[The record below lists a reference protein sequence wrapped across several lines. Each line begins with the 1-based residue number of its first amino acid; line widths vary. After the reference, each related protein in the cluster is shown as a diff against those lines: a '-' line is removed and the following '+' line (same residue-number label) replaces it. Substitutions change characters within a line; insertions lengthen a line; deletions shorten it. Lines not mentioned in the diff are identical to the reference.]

1 MSTMVNKSD
10 TGTVLPSGFAGQ
22 NQTEEPSPCLIFA
35 KELCKYA
42 GKDDEFLNAFLK
54 KLSDSPALLK
64 EFSYYLD
71 HQDFLCEMNIQ
82 GITIP
87 DILVWQVDKFKA
99 GIDEGRFELKYNAD
113 AMLLMAF
120 DTMYDVERDPS
131 KYLENF
137 RTVTGSDYEDKI
149 KGY

>member
-1 MSTMVNKSD
+1 MIENSNI
-10 TGTVLPSGFAGQ
+10 LQFA
-22 NQTEEPSPCLIFA
+22 EA
-35 KELCKYA
+35 LCKYSN
-42 GKDDEFLNAFLK
+42 KDEEFYKEFIRRLEE
-54 KLSDSPALLK
+54 SPALYK
-64 EFSYYLD
+64 EFEYYLE

-82 GITIP
+82 GITVP

-120 DTMYDVERDPS
+120 NTMYEVEKDPS

>member
-1 MSTMVNKSD
+1 MISD
-10 TGTVLPSGFAGQ
+10 DALQFAR
-22 NQTEEPSPCLIFA
+22 A
-35 KELCKYA
+35 LCEYA
-42 GKDDEFLNAFLK
+42 GKDEEFYKAFVG
-54 KLSDSPALLK
+54 KLEASGALYK
-64 EFSYYLD
+64 EFVYYLE
-71 HQDFLCEMNIQ
+71 HQDFLCEMNIE
-82 GITIP
+82 GITVP

-120 DTMYDVERDPS
+120 DTMYDVEREPS

>member
-1 MSTMVNKSD
+1 MIENSNI
-10 TGTVLPSGFAGQ
+10 LQFA
-22 NQTEEPSPCLIFA
+22 EA
-35 KELCKYA
+35 LCKYSN
-42 GKDDEFLNAFLK
+42 KDEGFYREFIRRLEE
-54 KLSDSPALLK
+54 SPALYK
-64 EFSYYLD
+64 EFAYYLE

-82 GITIP
+82 GITVP

-120 DTMYDVERDPS
+120 NTMYEVEKDSS

>member
-1 MSTMVNKSD
+1 MIKNEKA
-10 TGTVLPSGFAGQ
+10 LEFAR
-22 NQTEEPSPCLIFA
+22 A
-35 KELCKYA
+35 LCKYSNQDEA
-42 GKDDEFLNAFLK
+42 FCEEFLRRLEE
-54 KLSDSPALLK
+54 SPALYK
-64 EFSYYLD
+64 EFEYYLE

-82 GITIP
+82 GITVP

-113 AMLLMAF
+113 
-120 DTMYDVERDPS
+120 PS

>member
-1 MSTMVNKSD
+1 MYSGENMSEKICD
-10 TGTVLPSGFAGQ
+10 RALEFAG
-22 NQTEEPSPCLIFA
+22 A
-35 KELCKYA
+35 LCKFSN
-42 GKDDEFLNAFLK
+42 KDEAYYREFVRR
-54 KLSDSPALLK
+54 LSDSAALYK
-64 EFSYYLD
+64 EFMYYLD
-71 HQDFLCEMNIQ
+71 HQDFLCEMNIE

-113 AMLLMAF
+113 AMLLGAF
-120 DTMYDVERDPS
+120 NTMYDVERNPAP
-131 KYLENF
+131 YLENF

>member
-1 MSTMVNKSD
+1 MGLTENEEVNMTHRLD
-10 TGTVLPSGFAGQ
+10 ERALAFAGALCRYSDKD
-22 NQTEEPSPCLIFA
+22 EEF
-35 KELCKYA
+35 E
-42 GKDDEFLNAFLK
+42 
-54 KLSDSPALLK
+54 K
-64 EFSYYLD
+64 EFVRRLEESEALYREFVYYLE

-82 GITIP
+82 GITVP
-87 DILVWQVDKFKA
+87 DILVWQVDKFKS

-120 DTMYDVERDPS
+120 NTMYEVEKDPS
-131 KYLENF
+131 SYLENF

>member
-1 MSTMVNKSD
+1 MKDMDERALT
-10 TGTVLPSGFAGQ
+10 FAG
-22 NQTEEPSPCLIFA
+22 
-35 KELCKYA
+35 ELCKYA
-42 GKDDEFLNAFLK
+42 GKDEEFLKRFVDKLNA
-54 KLSDSPALLK
+54 SPALFK
-64 EFSYYLD
+64 EFLYYLD
-71 HQDFLCEMNIQ
+71 NQDFLCEMNIC
-82 GITIP
+82 GITVP
-87 DILVWQVDKFKA
+87 DFLVWQVDKFKS

-120 DTMYDVERDPS
+120 DTMYEVERDPS

>member
-1 MSTMVNKSD
+1 MADNTKVREFARALCEYSNKD
-10 TGTVLPSGFAGQ
+10 
-22 NQTEEPSPCLIFA
+22 EEFM
-35 KELCKYA
+35 K
-42 GKDDEFLNAFLK
+42 EFLRRLE
-54 KLSDSPALLK
+54 DSPALYK
-64 EFSYYLD
+64 EFVYYLE
-71 HQDFLCEMNIQ
+71 HQDFLCEMNVE
-82 GITIP
+82 GITVP
-87 DILVWQVDKFKA
+87 DILVWQVDKFKS

-120 DTMYDVERDPS
+120 NTMYDVEKDPA

>member
-1 MSTMVNKSD
+1 MVMKITD
-10 TGTVLPSGFAGQ
+10 ERIPAFA
-22 NQTEEPSPCLIFA
+22 A
-35 KELCKYA
+35 ALCKYSN
-42 GKDDEFLNAFLK
+42 KDEAFFNEFIRRLE
-54 KLSDSPALLK
+54 DCEALYR
-64 EFSYYLD
+64 EFEYYLE

-87 DILVWQVDKFKA
+87 DILVWQVDKFKS

-120 DTMYDVERDPS
+120 NTMYDVQKDPS
-131 KYLENF
+131 RYLENF

>member
-1 MSTMVNKSD
+1 MDPGVNMENSLD
-10 TGTVLPSGFAGQ
+10 QRALEFAG
-22 NQTEEPSPCLIFA
+22 A
-35 KELCKYA
+35 LCKFSN
-42 GKDDEFLNAFLK
+42 KDEEFYREFIRRLE
-54 KLSDSPALLK
+54 DSPALYK
-64 EFSYYLD
+64 EFMYYLD
-71 HQDFLCEMNIQ
+71 RQDFLCEMNVQ

-113 AMLLMAF
+113 AMLLAAF
-120 DTMYDVERDPS
+120 NTMYDVEKDPAP
-131 KYLENF
+131 YLENF

>member
-1 MSTMVNKSD
+1 MLSNEKTLEFARALCEYSNKD
-10 TGTVLPSGFAGQ
+10 RAF
-22 NQTEEPSPCLIFA
+22 
-35 KELCKYA
+35 Y
-42 GKDDEFLNAFLK
+42 DEFIRRLEE
-54 KLSDSPALLK
+54 SPALYK
-64 EFSYYLD
+64 EFEYYLE

-82 GITIP
+82 GITVP
-87 DILVWQVDKFKA
+87 DILVWQVDKFKS

-120 DTMYDVERDPS
+120 NTMYEVEKDPS
-131 KYLENF
+131 RYLENF

>member
-1 MSTMVNKSD
+1 MIENNNI
-10 TGTVLPSGFAGQ
+10 LQFA
-22 NQTEEPSPCLIFA
+22 EA
-35 KELCKYA
+35 LCKYSN
-42 GKDDEFLNAFLK
+42 KDEEFYREFIRSLEE
-54 KLSDSPALLK
+54 SPALYK
-64 EFSYYLD
+64 EFAYYLE

-82 GITIP
+82 GITVP

-120 DTMYDVERDPS
+120 NTMYEVEKDPS

>member
-1 MSTMVNKSD
+1 MDNKASE
-10 TGTVLPSGFAGQ
+10 FAQ
-22 NQTEEPSPCLIFA
+22 A
-35 KELCKYA
+35 LCKYA
-42 GKDDEFLNAFLK
+42 GKDEQFLKSFVDKLNA
-54 KLSDSPALLK
+54 SPALYK
-64 EFSYYLD
+64 EFLYYLEN
-71 HQDFLCEMNIQ
+71 QDFLCEMNIH

-87 DILVWQVDKFKA
+87 DILVWQVDKFKS

-120 DTMYDVERDPS
+120 DTMYDVEKEPS

>member
-1 MSTMVNKSD
+1 MIRIITCDKEIKRNVMDVND
-10 TGTVLPSGFAGQ
+10 ERILT
-22 NQTEEPSPCLIFA
+22 FA
-35 KELCKYA
+35 KALCKYSN
-42 GKDDEFLNAFLK
+42 KDEEFYNEFVR
-54 KLSDSPALLK
+54 KLGGSAALYK
-64 EFSYYLD
+64 EFEYYLD

-87 DILVWQVDKFKA
+87 DILVWQVDKFKS

-120 DTMYDVERDPS
+120 NTMYDVEKDPS
-131 KYLENF
+131 RYLENF

>member
-1 MSTMVNKSD
+1 MIENENA
-10 TGTVLPSGFAGQ
+10 LR
-22 NQTEEPSPCLIFA
+22 FA
-35 KELCKYA
+35 KALCEYG
-42 GKDDEFLNAFLK
+42 GKDEEFCKEFVRRLEE
-54 KLSDSPALLK
+54 SPALYK
-64 EFSYYLD
+64 EFEYYLE

-82 GITIP
+82 GITVP

-120 DTMYDVERDPS
+120 NTMYEVEKDPS

>member
-1 MSTMVNKSD
+1 MIENNNI
-10 TGTVLPSGFAGQ
+10 LQFA
-22 NQTEEPSPCLIFA
+22 EA
-35 KELCKYA
+35 LCKYSN
-42 GKDDEFLNAFLK
+42 KDEEFYKEFIRRLEE
-54 KLSDSPALLK
+54 SPALYK
-64 EFSYYLD
+64 EFEYYLE

-82 GITIP
+82 GITVP

-120 DTMYDVERDPS
+120 NTMYEVEKDPS

>member
-1 MSTMVNKSD
+1 
-10 TGTVLPSGFAGQ
+10 
-22 NQTEEPSPCLIFA
+22 
-35 KELCKYA
+35 
-42 GKDDEFLNAFLK
+42 
-54 KLSDSPALLK
+54 
-64 EFSYYLD
+64 
-71 HQDFLCEMNIQ
+71 MNIQ
-82 GITIP
+82 GITVP

-120 DTMYDVERDPS
+120 NTMYEVEKDPS

>member
-1 MSTMVNKSD
+1 MIDPKARD
-10 TGTVLPSGFAGQ
+10 FA
-22 NQTEEPSPCLIFA
+22 TA
-35 KELCKYA
+35 LCKYS
-42 GKDDEFLNAFLK
+42 GKDDEFLQEFIGRLEA
-54 KLSDSPALLK
+54 SPALLK
-64 EFSYYLD
+64 EFIYYLD

-82 GITIP
+82 GITVP
-87 DILVWQVDKFKA
+87 DILVWQVDKFKS

-120 DTMYDVERDPS
+120 NTMYEVEKDPS
-131 KYLENF
+131 RYLENF